1 LVFARRC
8 VPGLLDR
15 PGFGRRRRQRVHP
28 SVALLVGRLPL
39 GQWRHAAVFHRIVAR
54 GTSVARDRAPQLPM
68 PHRRADRAEPYPSAG
83 PSTVVRRF
91 HAPASTGTVTAH
103 IPERPRPWTWADR

>member
-1 LVFARRC
+1 
-8 VPGLLDR
+8 
-15 PGFGRRRRQRVHP
+15 
-28 SVALLVGRLPL
+28 PL
-39 GQWRHAAVFHRIVAR
+39 GQWRHAAAFHRIVAR

-103 IPERPRPWTWADR
+103 IPERPRPWTWADRWPACRPASLHRLMVQAVPRWISARMFYSY